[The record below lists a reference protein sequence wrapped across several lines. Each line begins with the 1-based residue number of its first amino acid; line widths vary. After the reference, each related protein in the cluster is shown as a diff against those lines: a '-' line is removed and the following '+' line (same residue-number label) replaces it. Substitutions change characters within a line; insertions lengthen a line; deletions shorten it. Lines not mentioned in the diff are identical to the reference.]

1 MVDGKSAIPLPERA
15 TALGLMGTNRI
26 TSVARHPVYLIGSA
40 TGRIGAASAPRNFS
54 EAPMKANS

>member
-1 MVDGKSAIPLPERA
+1 MDGKSAIHPTGAGR
-15 TALGLMGTNRI
+15 GTRPDGHEPHFG
-26 TSVARHPVYLIGSA
+26 TPAYLIGSA